1 MSFSIGNCYC
11 TPTTVWQK
19 PKSSKAMGSTFAPS
33 FCTRL
38 MAAFFSFWCHFD
50 QESFVIPWSQ
60 SNKIVD
66 FGSKS
71 EMLQQTVSTSVSS
84 VILTAAIQVERSGSY
99 LKHWTQMKQNGTS
112 VMAKG
117 NIIHAHFSFSKS
129 TRSEFVEPSLRSGG
143 NNILWNVPRL
153 VVWTTC
159 QTLLLCMQK

>member
-38 MAAFFSFWCHFD
+38 IAAFFSFWCHFD

-112 VMAKG
+112 VLAKG
-117 NIIHAHFSFSKS
+117 NIIHSRTFFIHKINTVA
-129 TRSEFVEPSLRSGG
+129 
-143 NNILWNVPRL
+143 N
-153 VVWTTC
+153 C
-159 QTLLLCMQK
+159 